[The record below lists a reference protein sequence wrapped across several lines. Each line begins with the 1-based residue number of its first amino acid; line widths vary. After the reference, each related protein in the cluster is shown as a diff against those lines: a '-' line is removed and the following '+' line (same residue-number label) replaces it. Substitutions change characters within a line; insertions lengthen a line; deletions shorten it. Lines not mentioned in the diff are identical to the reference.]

1 MIHAGTDELQK
12 AFNIHR
18 SSAKLVTNTSHCL
31 LLFYAVEC
39 GLKYAYLREN
49 SLANTKDIDPEIF
62 EYKHDITRW
71 LAELKIPAHQIS
83 IKENFRYRKR
93 DANDHVRLVHQAW
106 RYGILIND
114 DDEKKIIT
122 SLKKL
127 ESWIEENW

>member
-1 MIHAGTDELQK
+1 MIHAGTDELRK

-18 SSAKLVTNTSHCL
+18 SSAKLATHTSQNL

-49 SLANTKDIDPEIF
+49 RLASTEDVDPDIL

-71 LAELKIPAHQIS
+71 FAELKIPAQRIS
-83 IKENFRYRKR
+83 IKENFRYQKR
-93 DANDHVRLVHQAW
+93 DANDHVRVIHQAW
-106 RYGILIND
+106 RYGILVND
-114 DDEKKIIT
+114 DDEKKIIS
-122 SLKKL
+122 SLKNL